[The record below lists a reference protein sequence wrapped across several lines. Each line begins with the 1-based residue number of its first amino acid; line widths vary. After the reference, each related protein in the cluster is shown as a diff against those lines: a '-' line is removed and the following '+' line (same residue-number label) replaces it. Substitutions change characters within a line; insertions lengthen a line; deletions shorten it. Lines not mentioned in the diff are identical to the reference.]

1 VLMSLAMMDDQFENY
16 AEGRVVPPVEPEAIK
31 RRRNLEQSHSSE
43 DMRAACARDSGAVM
57 VRYGMI
63 QMLIHLKLLAP
74 WQHGEELDDGVYRVA
89 ATFPM
94 RVFSNR
100 VYKVAG
106 DDIFPFD
113 PNAFVQRLVEET
125 GISHT
130 WDPIPTKIGED
141 DFVYSRVTVTY
152 KGQEGRKPD
161 LEREAKRGARDLL
174 WDVWSRYRD
183 LSQLSRESKTS
194 FAHTVA
200 ILFADF
206 VIDNI
211 DLARELTS
219 VVRGGE
225 GAPLLSILRE
235 LERRAQGGK
244 P

>member
-1 VLMSLAMMDDQFENY
+1 MSLAMMDDQFENY

-31 RRRNLEQSHSSE
+31 RRRNLEQAHSSE

-141 DFVYSRVTVTY
+141 DFVYSRVTVTTRG
-152 KGQEGRKPD
+152 KRAESRIWNGKQNVG
-161 LEREAKRGARDLL
+161 LETCYGTFGAGIGTLANCLVRAKQVLL
-174 WDVWSRYRD
+174 IQSRFC
-183 LSQLSRESKTS
+183 LPTS
-194 FAHTVA
+194 
-200 ILFADF
+200 
-206 VIDNI
+206 
-211 DLARELTS
+211 
-219 VVRGGE
+219 
-225 GAPLLSILRE
+225 
-235 LERRAQGGK
+235 
-244 P
+244 

>member
-1 VLMSLAMMDDQFENY
+1 MSLAMMDDQFENY

-31 RRRNLEQSHSSE
+31 RVRNLKQPHSSE
-43 DMRAACARDSGAVM
+43 DMCTAHAPYNGAAIVRD
-57 VRYGMI
+57 GMI
-63 QMLIHLKLLAP
+63 GMLIHLKLLAP
-74 WQHGEELDDGVYRVA
+74 WQHGEELHDGVYRVA

-94 RVFSNR
+94 RVFDR
-100 VYKVAG
+100 VYKLAG
-106 DDIFPFD
+106 DDIYPFD

-130 WDPIPTKIGED
+130 WEPIRTKTHEGG
-141 DFVYSRVTVTY
+141 FLYTRLRAY
-152 KGQEGRKPD
+152 CKGQEPD
-161 LEREAKRGARDLL
+161 LEEEAKRDARELL
-174 WDVWSRYRD
+174 WDVWSRYQD

-211 DLARELTS
+211 DLARKFTS
-219 VVRGGE
+219 RSSGGE
-225 GAPLLSILRE
+225 GADPLAILAE
-235 LERRAQGGK
+235 LERRAQGWK